1 MLYVVIHHYPV
12 FDEEADANDYLIGVF
27 DTKEQARQAREEY
40 FEAFPDLG
48 GGIHSISITP
58 VVLNTYIEDLEC
70 NVPWQNENGK
80 WVEEWEE

>member
-27 DTKEQARQAREEY
+27 DTKEQARQAREMY
-40 FEAFPDLG
+40 FEDYPEIE

-58 VVLNTYIEDLEC
+58 VELNIYNHDLEC
-70 NVPWQNENGK
+70 NVPWQNING
-80 WVEEWEE
+80 EWEEGEI